1 MAIFEKETK
10 EQKPYK
16 PKLNK
21 TAQAKIA
28 FISPV
33 KGVSDET
40 LVELLTAKGL
50 NVEIREP
57 KGDMVDIEL

>member
-10 EQKPYK
+10 EQKAYIAF
-16 PKLNK
+16 LNK
-21 TAQAKIA
+21 SGEALIA
-28 FISPV
+28 FISLV

>member
-10 EQKPYK
+10 EQKAYIAL
-16 PKLNK
+16 LNK
-21 TAQAKIA
+21 SGEALIA

-40 LVELLTAKGL
+40 LVELLTAKSL

>member
-10 EQKPYK
+10 EQKAYIAL
-16 PKLNK
+16 LNK
-21 TAQAKIA
+21 SGEALIA

-40 LVELLTAKGL
+40 LVELLIAKGL
-50 NVEIREP
+50 NVELREP

>member
-10 EQKPYK
+10 EQKAYIAL
-16 PKLNK
+16 LNK
-21 TAQAKIA
+21 SGEALIA

-33 KGVSDET
+33 KGVKDET
-40 LVELLTAKGL
+40 LVDLLTEKGL
-50 NVEIREP
+50 NVELREP

>member
-10 EQKPYK
+10 DQKAYIAL
-16 PKLNK
+16 LNK
-21 TAQAKIA
+21 SGEALIA

-33 KGVSDET
+33 KGVKDET
-40 LVELLTAKGL
+40 LIELLAEKGL

>member
-10 EQKPYK
+10 EQKAYIAL
-16 PKLNK
+16 LNK
-21 TAQAKIA
+21 SGEALIA

-57 KGDMVDIEL
+57 KGDMVNLEL

>member
-10 EQKPYK
+10 EQKAYIAL
-16 PKLNK
+16 LNK
-21 TAQAKIA
+21 SGEALIA

-33 KGVSDET
+33 KGVSEET

>member
-10 EQKPYK
+10 EQKAYIAL
-16 PKLNK
+16 LNK
-21 TAQAKIA
+21 SGEALIA

-57 KGDMVDIEL
+57 KGDMVNIEL

>member
-10 EQKPYK
+10 EQKAYIAL
-16 PKLNK
+16 LNK
-21 TAQAKIA
+21 SGEALIA

-33 KGVSDET
+33 KGVSDEM

>member
-10 EQKPYK
+10 EQKAYIAL
-16 PKLNK
+16 LNK
-21 TAQAKIA
+21 SGEALIA

-50 NVEIREP
+50 NVELREP

>member
-10 EQKPYK
+10 EQKAYIAL
-16 PKLNK
+16 LNK
-21 TAQAKIA
+21 SGEALIA

>member
-1 MAIFEKETK
+1 MAIFEKESK
-10 EQKPYK
+10 ESKPYIAL
-16 PKLNK
+16 LNK
-21 TAQAKIA
+21 SGEALIA

-40 LVELLTAKGL
+40 LVDLLTEKGL
-50 NVEIREP
+50 NVELREP

>member
-10 EQKPYK
+10 EAKAYIAL
-16 PKLNK
+16 LNK
-21 TAQAKIA
+21 SGEQLIA

-33 KGVSDET
+33 KGVNDEQ
-40 LVELLTAKGL
+40 LVELLTDKGL

-57 KGDMVDIEL
+57 KGDIVDIEL

>member
-10 EQKPYK
+10 EQKAYIAL
-16 PKLNK
+16 LNK
-21 TAQAKIA
+21 SGEALIA

-33 KGVSDET
+33 KGVSEET

-57 KGDMVDIEL
+57 KDDMVDIEL